1 MVKKHLFVIS
11 LDALGALDLKDTSEL
26 PVLHELIHSGTHI
39 EEIETIYPSLTYP
52 AHTTIVTGHYPNTHG
67 IVNNTKI
74 QPQKDSPDWY
84 WYKKAIQV
92 PTLYDLASEKGMTT
106 AAFLWPVAAKSGI
119 DYNIAE
125 IFPNRFWL
133 TQMMVSLNGS
143 SPLFLID
150 MNRKFGHL
158 RKGINQPALD
168 TFLTASVVDTI
179 KTKKP
184 DLLLTHLVDM
194 DSMRH
199 AHGVHSLEAKAALK
213 RHDNRLG
220 QIIQAT
226 KEAGIYENT
235 VFAVLG
241 DHYQLDVT
249 HAIRLNVLFAE
260 EGWLQVVDSR
270 ITDWQVYAKSCDGS
284 CYIYTK
290 DEKLIPA
297 IMKLLQ
303 KMKGIEAIITNEEI
317 SRRGAD
323 HNAALMVEG
332 KLGYYFMDDIYG
344 PAKEVVT
351 KDMLGKPGYYSAV
364 HGYSPEKENYQTTFV
379 FNGPGIKAGA
389 KIANARLID
398 AGPTFAK
405 ILGLQFPNTAG
416 STLSDIFE

>member
-1 MVKKHLFVIS
+1 MKKHLFVIS

-26 PVLHELIHSGTHI
+26 PVLRELIQNGTHI
-39 EEIETIYPSLTYP
+39 EEVETIYPSLTYP
-52 AHTTIVTGHYPNTHG
+52 AHTTIITGHYPKTHG

-74 QPQKDSPDWY
+74 QPAKDSPDWY

-92 PTLYDLASEKGMTT
+92 PTLYDLANEAGMTT

-143 SPLFLID
+143 SPLFLVD

-158 RKGINQPALD
+158 RNGINQPALD
-168 TFLTASVVDTI
+168 AFLTASVVDTI

-184 DLLLTHLVDM
+184 ELLLTHLVDM

-199 AHGVHSLEAKAALK
+199 AHGVNSVEAKAALK
-213 RHDNRLG
+213 RHDKRLG

-249 HAIRLNVLFAE
+249 HAIRLNVLFTE
-260 EGWLQVVDSR
+260 KGWIQATENS

-290 DEKLIPA
+290 VEKLIPE
-297 IMKLLQ
+297 ITKLLYTV
-303 KMKGIEAIITNEEI
+303 KGIEAIITNEEI
-317 SRRGAD
+317 SRLGAD
-323 HNAALMVEG
+323 TDATLMLEG
-332 KLGYYFMDDIYG
+332 EVGYYFSDDLNG
-344 PAKEVVT
+344 PLHEEVT
-351 KDMLGKPGYYSAV
+351 EDMLGKPGYYKAV
-364 HGYSPEKENYQTTFV
+364 HGYSPKKENYQTTLI
-379 FNGPGIKAGA
+379 FNGPGIKTGENIAHA
-389 KIANARLID
+389 KLID
-398 AGPTFAK
+398 EAPTFAK
-405 ILGLQFPNTAG
+405 ILGLKFPNTAG
-416 STLSDIFE
+416 KIISDIFE